1 MRRGVGLGAVK
12 RDDGAWGLATRPFA
26 KTFEDTD
33 EDGCER
39 ERAGKRRN
47 TGMRGAHPREGEAP
61 KFAEALE
68 PRAKRVDP
76 THMEG
81 NKKIVRH

>member
-33 EDGCER
+33 EDGCKR
-39 ERAGKRRN
+39 ERAGERRK
-47 TGMRGAHPREGEAP
+47 TGMRGAHPREGKAP
-61 KFAEALE
+61 ILK
-68 PRAKRVDP
+68 PKRSSP
-76 THMEG
+76 EQRGLT
-81 NKKIVRH
+81 RRT